1 MVVGGLRRV
10 NMVVVVECVLLLGK
24 GQQVV
29 LLLLL
34 LLTLLLLVLLLLLLL
49 LLLLDE
55 MVVVETLV
63 RVCRVGG
70 GGMQHLAL
78 STLLA
83 RLGAAGDRDREDEME
98 PWNSARLRAGR
109 RQEYSAFGSC
119 TLAHTNSKLKS
130 TLVCYRQAGE
140 LAASWTHAGRGN

>member
-10 NMVVVVECVLLLGK
+10 NMVVVVECLLLLGK

-83 RLGAAGDRDREDEME
+83 RLGAAGDRVREDEME

-140 LAASWTHAGRGN
+140 LAASWTHAGRGD